1 MEVKIEK
8 IDNFGRGIAYINDK
22 ICFIEDALKDEIVD
36 IEVINEKKKYQEAI
50 VKKYIEVSDKR
61 IKEECPFSKICGG
74 CNLNHISYEDENN
87 FKKDKLK
94 DLVTKF
100 TNINQIKVEDINYH
114 ERDNYRNKIVLHG
127 NNKKLGLYKKHSNEI
142 VEINKCLLVDNKIN
156 EVIKLLNTINKDIK
170 EATIKITNNQKEIMV
185 SIKGEVTST
194 KELLSIADVLIINDN
209 YLTDKKQII
218 NPIGNKKYYEGIS
231 SFFQVNKTLTEKL
244 YDEALNVVK
253 EEKPNTVLDLYCG
266 TGTIGIYVSDY
277 CNKII
282 GIDYNKSNIEDAN
295 KNIRLNNCTNID
307 FICDKVENQID
318 KFKKIDLIIVDPP
331 RSGLDNKT
339 KEYLKLINPKKIIYI
354 SCDPV
359 TLVRDIN
366 ELEENYEVKTLKPYN
381 MFPRTYHVE
390 TVMILEKKD
399 V

>member
-50 VKKYIEVSDKR
+50 VKNYIEVSDKR

-100 TNINQIKVEDINYH
+100 TNINQTKVEDINYH

-244 YDEALNVVK
+244 YDEALNVEK

-277 CNKII
+277 CSKII

-307 FICDKVENQID
+307 FICNKVENQID
-318 KFKKIDLIIVDPP
+318 KFKEIDLIIVDPP

-366 ELEENYEVKTLKPYN
+366 ELEENYEVKILKPYN
-381 MFPRTYHVE
+381 MFPRTYHCE
-390 TVMILEKKD
+390 TVAVLERK
-399 V
+399 